1 MAIVAP
7 SFDSVQSFH
16 RLTAAR
22 SRVNLP
28 TALQDPSSIFDGR
41 DMQPIQVRR
50 ALISVSDKS
59 GLIEF
64 ARALAEAGVEIFSTG
79 GTRQA
84 LVNAGIEARDV
95 ARYTGFPEMME
106 GRVKTLHPKIFGG
119 ILCRHD
125 HAEDMQSVAEHEI
138 ATFELVVVNLYPF
151 EATVARSDVTRA
163 EAIEN
168 IDIGGPSL
176 IRAAAKNH
184 AFVAIVTSADQYP
197 EVLTELK
204 DHGGTTQPLR
214 EKLAA
219 AAYAR
224 TAAYDAA
231 IVEYFARG
239 TPSAQQ
245 SCFSPQI
252 QLSLQHHLKLRYGEN
267 AHQQAAVYR
276 LEGASGI
283 SLVTARQLSGK
294 ELSYNNLL
302 DLDSALAIV
311 RSFSQPAAC
320 VIKHN
325 NPCGAAAAESLAQ
338 AAAKALAGD
347 PLSAFGGVLGF
358 NRPVDGATAEVLA
371 APGLFIEA
379 IVAPGFEAAAQQIL
393 TTKPK
398 WKANVRLVDVG
409 NLTAPPAAINYRQI
423 EGGMLVQEAD
433 VLPDPESEWRVV
445 TEAQPPQSLM
455 NDLRFGWA
463 IVRHVKSNAIVLA
476 KEQSLIGCGAG
487 QMSRVD
493 SVEIAIE
500 KAGDR
505 ARGSVLASDAFFPF
519 ADSIHKAAAAGVVA
533 MIQPG
538 GSVKDNDVIA
548 ACNEHKIPMIFTG
561 RRHFKH

>member
-1 MAIVAP
+1 
-7 SFDSVQSFH
+7 
-16 RLTAAR
+16 
-22 SRVNLP
+22 
-28 TALQDPSSIFDGR
+28 
-41 DMQPIQVRR
+41 MQPIQVRR
-50 ALISVSDKS
+50 ALISVSDKT
-59 GLIEF
+59 GLVEF
-64 ARALAEAGVEIFSTG
+64 AQALAAAGVEIFSTG

-151 EATVARSDVTRA
+151 EATVARPDVTRA

-184 AFVAIVTSADQYP
+184 AFVAIVTSAEQYS
-197 EVLTELK
+197 EVLTALK
-204 DHGGTTQPLR
+204 ECGGTTQALR
-214 EKLAA
+214 EKLAT

-239 TPSAQQ
+239 TPSRGPIGFA
-245 SCFSPQI
+245 PQFA
-252 QLSLQHHLKLRYGEN
+252 LSLKHHMKLRYGEN

-302 DLDSALAIV
+302 DLDNALAIV
-311 RSFSQPAAC
+311 RSFAQPAAC

-325 NPCGAAAAESLAQ
+325 NPCGAAAADSLAQ
-338 AAAKALAGD
+338 AAASALAGD

-358 NRPVDGATAEVLA
+358 NRPVDAATAEVLA

-379 IVAPGFEAAAQQIL
+379 IVAPGFDAAAQQIL

-409 NLTAPPAAINYRQI
+409 NLAAPPAPINYRQI

-433 VLPDPESEWRVV
+433 VLPDPEDEWRIV
-445 TEAQPPQSLM
+445 TDVQPPQSLM

-463 IVRHVKSNAIVLA
+463 IVRYVKSNAIVLA

-493 SVEIAIE
+493 SVEIAIA

-505 ARGSVLASDAFFPF
+505 ARGAVLASDAFFPF
-519 ADSIHKAAAAGVVA
+519 PDSIHKAAAAGIA
-533 MIQPG
+533 AIIQPG

-548 ACNEHKIPMIFTG
+548 ACNDHGIAMIFTG